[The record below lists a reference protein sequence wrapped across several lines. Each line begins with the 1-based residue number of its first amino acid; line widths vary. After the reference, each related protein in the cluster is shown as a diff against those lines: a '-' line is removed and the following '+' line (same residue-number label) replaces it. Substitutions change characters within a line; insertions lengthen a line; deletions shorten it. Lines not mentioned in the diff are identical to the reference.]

1 MDVAFIYMSKP
12 LNVCRTGSVRYIEY
26 VYMGTDHMGHV
37 PALPARIRADIQ
49 LLAHSKCMTCEQ
61 EKRVTTSPSRNV
73 SKQMLHSLKPVLT
86 LL

>member
-1 MDVAFIYMSKP
+1 
-12 LNVCRTGSVRYIEY
+12 
-26 VYMGTDHMGHV
+26 MGHV